1 MKFVTYQNN
10 TANGELYLVSKDSTR
25 VVSANSIVES
35 LYAALQKWE
44 DIYDELEN
52 LSQKLNT
59 GLIQSEAI
67 DLAKCIAPLP
77 QTTQFCDASAF
88 KHHGHLMAKA
98 FNIPEFNDGTN
109 YPLMYQGASD
119 DFLGPFCDVPFLKIE
134 DGIDFEGE
142 YAVITKAVPMG
153 ITAEDAQEKIV
164 LIVQLNDWS
173 LRELG
178 PREMKTGFGFIQAKP
193 SSSFAPIAITPDELD
208 GFWNNGRVNLDLVI
222 EVNGLPFGKAN
233 GKEMDFSFSEL
244 IAHAALTRRLSAGTM
259 IGSGTVSNKNE
270 NVGSSCIAEQR
281 IREIIKSG
289 QIKTSYL
296 NFGDKIF
303 MEAKSPDGQLA
314 PFGYIY
320 QQVIKATL

>member
-1 MKFVTYQNN
+1 MKFVTYQND
-10 TANGELYLVSKDSTR
+10 TANGELYLVSKDNKR

-35 LYAALQKWE
+35 LYAALQKWD
-44 DIYDELEN
+44 DIYGELES
-52 LSQKLNT
+52 LSKRLNQ
-59 GLIQSEAI
+59 GLIQSETI

-109 YPLMYQGASD
+109 APLMYQGASD
-119 DFLGPFCDVPFLKIE
+119 DFLGPFVDVPFSRVE

-142 YAVITKAVPMG
+142 YAVVTTEVPMG
-153 ITAEDAQEKIV
+153 ITIENAQSKIA

-193 SSSFAPIAITPDELD
+193 SSSFAPFAVTPDEI
-208 GFWNNGRVNLDLVI
+208 GEFWRDGRVNLDLYI
-222 EVNGLPFGKAN
+222 EVNGQPFGQAN
-233 GKEMDFSFSEL
+233 GKEMDFSFGEL
-244 IAHAALTRRLSAGTM
+244 IAHAAYTRKLSAGTI

-270 NVGSSCIAEQR
+270 NVGSSCIAEKR
-281 IREIIKSG
+281 IREIIRNGS
-289 QIKTSYL
+289 ISSSYL
-296 NFGDKIF
+296 NFEDKVF
-303 MEAKSPDGQLA
+303 MEARSPDGRLS
-314 PFGYIY
+314 PFGPIH
-320 QQVIKATL
+320 QKVIKAIL